1 MGRGTC
7 GDQLVDHVLKLL
19 ADEDGD
25 DRRRRLLSA
34 KAEIISRN
42 SRGLAEQIRMA
53 VNRFHNAGK
62 DQKELDILMRCNTRI
77 KHIDTGVGSQ
87 GPVVMFTGT
96 IDALERFFMEQARHS
111 VTACNLFHCL
121 HNDLVVVNGKV
132 CLCVDRCQLVLCRSD
147 LVVLGLCGN
156 AQLPEFFI

>member
-7 GDQLVDHVLKLL
+7 GDQLVNNVLKLL

-25 DRRRRLLSA
+25 DRRRCLLSA
-34 KAEIISRN
+34 KTEVISRN
-42 SRGLAEQIRMA
+42 SRRLAKQVRMA
-53 VNRFHNAGK
+53 VNCFHNAGK
-62 DQKELDILMRCNTRI
+62 NQKELDILMRCYTRI
-77 KHIDTGVGSQ
+77 QHVDAGVGSQ

-96 IDALERFFMEQARHS
+96 VDTLERFLVEQACHT
-111 VTACNLFHCL
+111 VTVCDLFHCL

-132 CLCVDRCQLVLCRSD
+132 CLCVDRCQLVLCRSN

-156 AQLPEFFI
+156 AQLPELFI

>member
-1 MGRGTC
+1 
-7 GDQLVDHVLKLL
+7 
-19 ADEDGD
+19 
-25 DRRRRLLSA
+25 
-34 KAEIISRN
+34 
-42 SRGLAEQIRMA
+42 
-53 VNRFHNAGK
+53 
-62 DQKELDILMRCNTRI
+62 MRCNTRI

-111 VTACNLFHCL
+111 VTVCDLFHCL
-121 HNDLVVVNGKV
+121 HNDLVVVNSKV